1 MNIMRKLNIK
11 ELVDLRRKS
20 DRAKQNCALNLK
32 LNSVESEA
40 EGGGDYWVSS
50 VSAIVQS
57 FKHNDLQPVLD
68 RRSELEE
75 KFDATK
81 VAKTK
86 TMYKRNINIL
96 YSFEDID
103 SNKWRP
109 NSKIDFLKQS
119 KDNQLLTVRGLQ
131 LQVTPNCVFEFEKDG
146 KKEVGAIWFIAK
158 LNGFS
163 KDELGMFANILWLY
177 LNAHFSKDRI
187 INPQYCIAVDVYK
200 GQDVSYLQ
208 PKENGVPMILNSTID
223 EIKKLMGGT
232 N

>member
-1 MNIMRKLNIK
+1 MRKLNIK
-11 ELVDLRRKS
+11 ELVDFRRKS
-20 DRAKQNCALNLK
+20 DRAKQNFALNLK
-32 LNSVESEA
+32 LNRVESEA

-146 KKEVGAIWFIAK
+146 KKKSVLFGLL
-158 LNGFS
+158 LN
-163 KDELGMFANILWLY
+163 
-177 LNAHFSKDRI
+177 
-187 INPQYCIAVDVYK
+187 
-200 GQDVSYLQ
+200 
-208 PKENGVPMILNSTID
+208 
-223 EIKKLMGGT
+223 
-232 N
+232 